1 MDRNVARSLFSLHP
15 DRPISSLRFLPYE
28 GTRSSLSSPRPL
40 SGPIR
45 LLLEVLTTQ
54 TLASWLSRCLIIY
67 LSSRGWN
74 SYEGYREEIADD
86 RRGILSVG
94 FFLWWKERESIY
106 SRISFD
112 ALPRVSLNYGSS
124 KRRQSGFLLRG
135 INERRRG
142 RELLGTEAGVLA
154 RIGSVGIDF
163 QCILKSERKRYCCI
177 ICDKTFTSI
186 DSTTSLLGILWREYI
201 CRDKNYY
208 IRYSW
213 IKSLENRELEM

>member
-1 MDRNVARSLFSLHP
+1 MLRVRSLASTQT
-15 DRPISSLRFLPYE
+15 DQFLPYASFL
-28 GTRSSLSSPRPL
+28 TRERVPHFRRLGHYR
-40 SGPIR
+40 GPIR
-45 LLLEVLTTQ
+45 FLLEVLTTQ

-142 RELLGTEAGVLA
+142 RELLGTEAGALA